1 MTIST
6 EMGKLIDGSW
16 VVRSIITTDSSGA
29 YDRLPRTFLDNEHIQ
44 TIIRFLNPRQ
54 DFNRYH
60 LYISYACPWATRTLI
75 YRKLKK
81 LEEHISVSVV
91 HPNMLDEGWI
101 FDESFLKQQRID
113 RLNMITIFKRA
124 LPKGGSKYN
133 NKRYCANTLG

>member
-1 MTIST
+1 M
-6 EMGKLIDGSW
+6 
-16 VVRSIITTDSSGA
+16 
-29 YDRLPRTFLDNEHIQ
+29 
-44 TIIRFLNPRQ
+44 IIRFLSHVRTLS
-54 DFNRYH
+54 FYV
-60 LYISYACPWATRTLI
+60 SYACPWATRTLI

-101 FDESFLKQQRID
+101 FDESFSGATKDHLYGSQY
-113 RLNMITIFKRA
+113 LRA